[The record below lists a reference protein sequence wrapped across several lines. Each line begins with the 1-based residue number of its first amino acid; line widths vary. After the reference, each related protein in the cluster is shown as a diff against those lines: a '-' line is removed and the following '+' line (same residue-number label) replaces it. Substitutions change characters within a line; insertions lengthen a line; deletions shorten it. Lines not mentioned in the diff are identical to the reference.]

1 MSSLFFTPD
10 ERQFF
15 DRVLETGLHDRG
27 GHRWWIVRFALAQSL
42 RMELPIDDRYGVP
55 PTSGGQR
62 SELEL
67 EQITGLGKDTSQDY
81 DDALRLMLSIRH
93 QVDLFA
99 DNKKYLDLLQ
109 KHARRGV
116 EFMKA
121 VWRPEYSFHDFLL
134 DELYVQASYHT
145 EIDEVVTG
153 GVTDLSTVLQGL
165 KQIGVSAT
173 LAADTQEGPR
183 LTRFSLTL
191 RSVEDYDRLKKG
203 LDDLAFAIGLGN
215 AGISLTRDQGERRVM
230 LDIPRPGSTWHDV
243 SWSSIR
249 ASLNDRQEFMPV
261 SPGVDVLGKP
271 VVFDLAETPHL
282 FVAGATGSGKSVCLN
297 ALLLSLLVSAR
308 PPELLMIDSKGV
320 DFADFDGCKRLRGG
334 HVITD
339 MPQAVES
346 LRDVVQEMEQR
357 QAVLRQN
364 NARNISEVQ
373 AAGVPMERLVVVV
386 DELAD
391 FMMGRSGAE
400 EPLIRLAQKARAT
413 GIHLLLA
420 TQRPEA
426 ATFPGLLR
434 ANIPSRIALTV
445 QKSIDSRIILDEGG
459 AENLLMRGDM
469 LIKLAGR
476 DARRAHGAH
485 VDATDIRAA
494 IAAVNNR

>member
-1 MSSLFFTPD
+1 MSRLFFTPD
-10 ERQFF
+10 ERLFF
-15 DRVLETGLHDRG
+15 DKVLEAGLHDRG
-27 GHRWWIVRFALAQSL
+27 GHYWWVVRFALAQSL

-55 PTSGGQR
+55 PASGGQR

-67 EQITGLGKDTSQDY
+67 EQISGFGKEASQNY

-93 QVDLFA
+93 QEDLFA
-99 DNKKYLDLLQ
+99 DDKRYLELLQ

-121 VWRPEYSFHDFLL
+121 AWRLEYSFHDYLL
-134 DELYVQASYHT
+134 DELYILAGNVEDSDGINTGAL
-145 EIDEVVTG
+145 IDFSVVA
-153 GVTDLSTVLQGL
+153 QGL
-165 KQIGVSAT
+165 KQLGVSAS
-173 LAADTQEGPR
+173 LAADTQDGPR
-183 LTRFSLTL
+183 LTRFNLTL
-191 RSVEDYDRLKKG
+191 ASVEDYDRLRKG

-215 AGISLTRDQGERRVM
+215 TGISLARGYGERRVV
-230 LDIPRPGSTWHDV
+230 LDIPRPGATWHDV
-243 SWSSIR
+243 AWPALR
-249 ASLNDRQEFMPV
+249 AALHDRQESMPV

-271 VVFDLAETPHL
+271 LVFDLAETPHL
-282 FVAGATGSGKSVCLN
+282 FIAGATGSGKSVCLN
-297 ALLLSLLVSAR
+297 ALLLSLLMSAR
-308 PPELLMIDSKGV
+308 PPQLLMIDPKGV
-320 DFADFDGCKRLRGG
+320 DFNDFDGCKQLRGG
-334 HVITD
+334 HVVTD
-339 MPQAVES
+339 MSQAVEA
-346 LRDVVQEMEQR
+346 LREVVQEMEQR
-357 QAVLRQN
+357 QITLRQH
-364 NARNISEVQ
+364 NARNISEAQ
-373 AAGVPMERLVVVV
+373 AAGVQMERLVVIV

-445 QKSIDSRIILDEGG
+445 QKSADSRIILDEGG

-476 DARRAHGAH
+476 DAQRAHGAR
-485 VDATDIRAA
+485 VDAADIRAA
-494 IAAVNNR
+494 VAAVNNR